1 MFRDAPMPGKQIMP
15 APRRPTSK
23 LDALSNRAIPSLLN
37 LMIVG
42 KNHRVLT
49 QTMAGFSRPAASAF
63 AFAGDRNLAIEQ
75 TRQ

>member
-1 MFRDAPMPGKQIMP
+1 MFRDALMPGKQIMP
-15 APRRPTSK
+15 APPAPTSG
-23 LDALSNRAIPSLLN
+23 LDALSNGAIPCLHY

-49 QTMAGFSRPAASAF
+49 QAMDGFSRPPAPAF
-63 AFAGDRNLAIEQ
+63 AFAGDRNLAIDQ